1 MFTFSS
7 ALSIGA
13 TVRWMS
19 PELLNPNERNGTEK
33 TLYANR
39 YAFGA
44 AIYQVNAPSLFYY
57 RFFSCLS
64 LAQSRSASVGYPA
77 GIWGTDLTK
86 SSTLAGGCASEPPNT
101 LLSSFK
107 PRSRWQ
113 LLPAPTSTLPP
124 RCPVIVPLQVGRRV
138 RALSLCGPRSFV
150 PWACSGGSNSNPI
163 TQGTKSG
170 GSDIIQSA

>member
-1 MFTFSS
+1 
-7 ALSIGA
+7 
-13 TVRWMS
+13 MS
-19 PELLNPNERNGTEK
+19 PELLNPNERNGMGK
-33 TLYANR
+33 TVYAGR
-39 YAFGA
+39 YAFWA
-44 AIYQVNAPSLFYY
+44 AIYQASAPSFFYY
-57 RFFSCLS
+57 RLS
-64 LAQSRSASVGYPA
+64 PRLPLAQSRSASVGYPA
-77 GIWGTDLTK
+77 GIWGTDLTQ
-86 SSTLAGGCASEPPNT
+86 SSTLAGGCASAPPNT

-113 LLPAPTSTLPP
+113 LLLAPTSTLPP